1 LDCLDTNRE
10 SVKISLSIYGADLF
24 ENRTYVSAGIKIMD
38 MREVHPVTNQP
49 LFFINEDINVEKI
62 VKIQSSE
69 ICCILVIADARD
81 KKSCTKKYSKNFMN
95 GGKELVQ
102 KNLLASNGNPALRPF
117 FVTHTTDQKASWH
130 HSTRGGGRK
139 NIFSAIFVLV
149 QKSV

>member
-1 LDCLDTNRE
+1 MNYEKAPFYLLKACQLDCLDTNRE

-102 KNLLASNGNPALRPF
+102 KAFLHPMEILPSDPF
-117 FVTHTTDQKASWH
+117 
-130 HSTRGGGRK
+130 
-139 NIFSAIFVLV
+139 L
-149 QKSV
+149 